1 MSISRRTFLKSSL
14 SAALAG
20 VASGALPISI
30 RQAYAADYRAMVCV
44 DLAGG
49 NDGHNLLVPNDDA
62 RYLAYSSARGKL
74 ALPRESLLPMTTR
87 RDGAAF
93 GFHPR
98 LRGLND
104 LFNNGRVAVL
114 ANVGTLL
121 QPLTREQAKERPT
134 LLPRQLFS
142 HSHQQFQWFSGESG
156 GASGKGLGWGG
167 MIADA
172 LGAHNSVRQYPS
184 VVSMAGSALFC
195 QGLISPSAT
204 VQPGGPKGILAFG
217 GVSEV
222 SISRRLSL
230 EQLLGLD
237 VYSPLIRAASN
248 GTRNAIQE
256 LDALSGALAALPPL
270 QTPFPTSALGQQL
283 KQVAKLIQAR
293 SALGLNRQVF
303 YTSLGGFDTHASQLS
318 RQANLLSQLDDA
330 MIAFYYATQELGVSS
345 QVLSFT
351 ISDFGRTLK
360 PSNDGSDH
368 GWGSHHVVMGDSVS
382 GGDVYGEFPDLTLGG
397 ADDVDAR
404 GRLIPSTSVEQY
416 AATIGRWMGVSGA
429 DIATMFPNLS
439 KFGSPFLG
447 FV

>member
-1 MSISRRTFLKSSL
+1 MSISRRNFLKSSL
-14 SAALAG
+14 SAALAA
-20 VASGALPISI
+20 VASGALPTGI
-30 RQAYAADYRAMVCV
+30 RQAHAADYRAAVCI

-49 NDGHNLLVPNDDA
+49 NDGHNFLIPNDDT

-74 ALPRESLLPMTTR
+74 ALPRETLLPMTTR
-87 RDGAAF
+87 REGAAY

-104 LFNNGRVAVL
+104 LFMNGRVAVL
-114 ANVGTLL
+114 ANVGTLQ
-121 QPLTREQAKERPT
+121 QPLTREQAHKHPN

-142 HSHQQFQWFSGESG
+142 HSHQQYQWVSGESG
-156 GASGKGLGWGG
+156 WTSGKGLGWGG
-167 MIADA
+167 MIADTLDA
-172 LGAHNSVRQYPS
+172 YNAAGQYPS
-184 VVSMAGSALFC
+184 AVSIAGSSLFC
-195 QGLISPSAT
+195 QGRINPSAT

-217 GVSEV
+217 GVSDV
-222 SISRRLSL
+222 SVSRRQSL

-237 VYSPLIRAASN
+237 IYNPLIRAASN
-248 GTRNAIQE
+248 GTRNTIRE
-256 LDALSGALAALPPL
+256 LDTLSGALAALPPL
-270 QTPFPTSALGQQL
+270 QTPFPVSALGQQL

-303 YTSLGGFDTHASQLS
+303 YTSLGGFDTHANQLN
-318 RQANLLSQLDDA
+318 RQANLLAQLDEA
-330 MIAFYYATQELGVSS
+330 MTAFYHATQELGVSS

-351 ISDFGRTLK
+351 MSDFGRTLK

-368 GWGSHHVVMGDSVS
+368 GWGGHHVVMGDAVF

-397 ADDVDAR
+397 ADDIDAR

-416 AATIGRWMGVSGA
+416 AATIAQWMGVSGN

-439 KFGSPFLG
+439 KFTSPFLS